1 MTEAEH
7 SRLAKLRVKNL
18 DKKPVEWVSRKYRR
32 LELCGD
38 EAATRKAESA
48 ERAKWATKIFQI
60 LADAKLPMGIEL
72 EDELDGPLAGR
83 CLRGLRANSLRKRVS
98 DVRPYLRWLQA
109 DRGKRFP
116 SAPADVLNYFH
127 IRSQEGA
134 ARTVYSAL
142 LSSLKFFEEAGE
154 VDKEARIPG
163 KIAIENDVKEYEAR
177 NKREMEEA
185 GIAVGRKPRS
195 GGGLAIKNRI
205 AESPGAIC

>member
-1 MTEAEH
+1 MRTGPPEWLDSHAQLSIDAARTKSALATEAEY

-18 DKKPVEWVSRKYRR
+18 DKKPVECVSRKYRR
-32 LELCGD
+32 LELSGG
-38 EAATRKAESA
+38 EAAKRKAETA

-72 EDELDGPLAGR
+72 EDTGMELDGPLAGR

-154 VDKEARIPG
+154 VDKEARSLG
-163 KIAIENDVKEYEAR
+163 KIAIEHAVK
-177 NKREMEEA
+177 
-185 GIAVGRKPRS
+185 
-195 GGGLAIKNRI
+195 
-205 AESPGAIC
+205 